1 MPVKQNKRKAK
12 SIIGD
17 LPAKE
22 PATIK
27 EVKFKEP
34 IVEKLVEEIK
44 ELEIVK
50 PQEKIKKDRP
60 KSMCSCGIEVAN
72 SGMKR
77 HLTGRKHK
85 DAMEE

>member
-22 PATIK
+22 PAVIK
-27 EVKFKEP
+27 EVKFEP
-34 IVEKLVEEIK
+34 VVELVKEIK
-44 ELEIVK
+44 ELTVE

-60 KSMCSCGIEVAN
+60 KTMCSCGIEIAN

-85 DAMEE
+85 EAMDAE